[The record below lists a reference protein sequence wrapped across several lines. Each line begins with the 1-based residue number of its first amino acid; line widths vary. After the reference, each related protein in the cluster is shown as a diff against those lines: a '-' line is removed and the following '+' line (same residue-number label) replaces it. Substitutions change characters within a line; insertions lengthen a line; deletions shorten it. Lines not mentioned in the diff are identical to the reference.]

1 MRKNTALTIVLA
13 LGMAGCLGRS
23 PSGDSCS
30 TSPFCNPGYD
40 GTTTD
45 GTTDSTVDTTVD
57 TGTDPIVDPITDDVE
72 PDGLVCS
79 PGLVLCGTECVDV
92 DSDPDHCGTCFAPC
106 AEDEFCSLASCVM
119 ECPSYLTECDHA
131 CVDLDNN
138 PAHCGSCG
146 NICAAHEYCTSGS
159 CVDTCPPGLTR
170 CGDLCVNLRN
180 DPEHCGSCDELCPED
195 TVCSDYACVTEC
207 PSYLTECDR
216 HCVDVSSDPDN
227 CGGCGIGCADTE
239 YCQDG
244 VCVDTCPVGLTRC
257 GAECVDTDVD
267 PRNCG
272 GCGDECDTDLVCSG
286 GECLLSC
293 PTGTTDCAGSCVDL
307 LNDPYHCGTC
317 TTACAYDEA
326 CRSGSCIPV
335 RDLTDSDGD
344 TIADLDEGVGSSRDT
359 DSDGTP
365 DYLDLDSD
373 GDGAPDSVEAGDS
386 DVATTPQ
393 DSDRDGLYDFI
404 DEDSD
409 SDGLTDEDE
418 WNSPGHCLDLTH
430 ADTDRDGQSD
440 LAETIAGTDPCSAAS
455 RIPEFFFILV
465 FEDPGGE
472 KAGPLLFDTNIQ
484 KADIQFSVDTT
495 GSFREEIDN
504 IQSQL
509 TSTIVPGIQAE
520 IPDSAYGVNEFEDFP
535 IDPFG
540 NRNCPEWGDHDAPFT
555 LHQQVT
561 TDIGL
566 VQDGV
571 LALDDPLGCGNDL
584 PESDW
589 EALYQIAAGDGVS
602 WPGGSV
608 GAFVSDSTTP
618 GGGDIGGVGF
628 RDEAFPIII
637 HITDATFHEAETD
650 YWSPASV
657 IDEAHT
663 RDEALTA
670 LNDIQ
675 AKVIG
680 VSSSSDA
687 RPYLVDVA
695 LETGAYINPT
705 SGLCYTGIDGGTN
718 APVSWMGDSVC
729 PLVYD
734 VRGNGSGLSSTLVD
748 AVTSLVSYIEFSV
761 VNIRVADDPHG
772 FFRYAIPRSA
782 TPPAGADP
790 PTVADLDGDY
800 VYESFIGVQPGTV
813 LEFTIVLYNDAVPST
828 AVDQVFTI
836 DLQVIGDSLTVLDEK
851 EVVIV
856 VPRTT

>member
-1 MRKNTALTIVLA
+1 VDL
-13 LGMAGCLGRS
+13 
-23 PSGDSCS
+23 DH
-30 TSPFCNPGYD
+30 NPA
-40 GTTTD
+40 
-45 GTTDSTVDTTVD
+45 
-57 TGTDPIVDPITDDVE
+57 
-72 PDGLVCS
+72 
-79 PGLVLCGTECVDV
+79 
-92 DSDPDHCGTCFAPC
+92 HCGTCFN
-106 AEDEFCSLASCVM
+106 V
-119 ECPSYLTECDHA
+119 
-131 CVDLDNN
+131 
-138 PAHCGSCG
+138 
-146 NICAAHEYCTSGS
+146 CAAHEYCTGGE
-159 CVDTCPPGLTR
+159 CVDTCPPGLER
-170 CGDLCVNLRN
+170 CGDACVDLRN
-180 DPEHCGSCDELCPED
+180 DPDHCGACDAPCPED
-195 TVCSDYACVTEC
+195 TVCSDFECVPEC

-216 HCVDVSSDPDN
+216 SCVDTDSDPDH
-227 CGGCGIGCADTE
+227 CGACFEECADTE

-244 VCVDTCPVGLTRC
+244 ECVDTCPVGLTRC

-272 GCGDECDTDLVCSG
+272 ECGEVCDTDLVCSG

-293 PTGTTDCAGSCVDL
+293 PAGTTDCSGSCVDL
-307 LNDPYHCGTC
+307 LNDPYHCGSC
-317 TTACAYDEA
+317 TIACAYDEA

-344 TIADLDEGVGSSRDT
+344 TIADLDEGVGTGRDT

-365 DYLDLDSD
+365 DYLDEDSD
-373 GDGAPDSVEAGDS
+373 GDGAPDSVEAGDA

-393 DSDRDGLYDFI
+393 DSDRDGLYDFV
-404 DEDSD
+404 DLDSD
-409 SDGLTDEDE
+409 SDGLDDEEE
-418 WNSPGHCLDLTH
+418 WDSPGHCLDLTH

-472 KAGPLLFDTNIQ
+472 KAGPLLFDTNIR
-484 KADIQFSVDTT
+484 KADIQMSVDTT
-495 GSFREEIDN
+495 GSFTEEIDN

-509 TSTIVPGIQAE
+509 TSTIVPGIQDE
-520 IPDSAYGVNEFEDFP
+520 IDDSAFGVNEFEDFP
-535 IDPFG
+535 INPFG
-540 NRNCPEWGDHDAPFT
+540 NRNCPEYGVDDAPFT

-561 TDIGL
+561 TDITRVEQG
-566 VQDGV
+566 VQT
-571 LALDDPLGCGNDL
+571 LDDPLGCGNDL

-589 EALYQIAAGDGVS
+589 EALYQIATGEGVS

-608 GAFVSDSTTP
+608 PAFTPDPSTP
-618 GGGDIGGVGF
+618 DGGTIGGVGF
-628 RDEAFPIII
+628 RHEALPVII
-637 HITDATFHEAETD
+637 HITDAEFHEAEDD
-650 YWSPASV
+650 YWPPASV

-663 RDEALTA
+663 RDEAIAA

-675 AKVIG
+675 ARVIG

-695 LETGAYINPT
+695 LSTGAYIDPT
-705 SGLCYTGIDGGTN
+705 AGVCYTGIDGGAN
-718 APVSWMGDSVC
+718 SPVSWMGEQVC

-748 AVTSLVSYIEFSV
+748 AVTSLISYIEFSV
-761 VNIRVADDPHG
+761 VSIRVRDDPHG

-782 TPPAGADP
+782 EPPPGADP

-800 VYESFIGVQPGTV
+800 IYESFIGVQPGTV

-836 DLQVIGDSLTVLDEK
+836 VLEVVGDGLTVLDEK

-856 VPRTT
+856 VPRDT